1 MNFRQCM
8 LCAMLSAGVLSPVQG
23 RDAGDVVIFSTAVKV
38 GVDAAGKAIEFEPA
52 AELSPAL
59 RDMVEA
65 RARELQFRPA
75 MVGGQPQG
83 GVTYA
88 VFNVCAVPEDDR
100 MLVAAEFGG
109 NGPVLA
115 DGATSPRPP
124 QYPVEALRRGLSADL
139 IVHYEVQADGRAV
152 FDRLEYAEGTRP
164 QGRRLFEAMAQ
175 DWVADMR
182 YTPEQ
187 VGGEAVTTRISMPVS
202 FEVMRGGRREAQQVL
217 ERNRQHWLERPEC
230 QAAQQAQGGGHM
242 VSAESP
248 FVISDA
254 G

>member
-1 MNFRQCM
+1 MNFRQWM
-8 LCAMLSAGVLSPVQG
+8 LCAMLSAGALSPVQA

-38 GVDAAGKAIEFEPA
+38 DVDAAGEAVGFESS

-59 RDMVEA
+59 RDLVET

-75 MVGGQPQG
+75 MVDGQARG

-88 VFNVCAVPEDDR
+88 MFTVCAVPEGDR

-115 DGATSPRPP
+115 DGAISPAPP
-124 QYPVEALRRGLSADL
+124 RYPVEALKRGLSADL
-139 IVHYEVQADGRAV
+139 IVHYEVQADGGAV
-152 FDRLEYAEGTRP
+152 FESLEYAEGTRA

-175 DWVADMR
+175 DWVAGMR

-187 VGGEAVTTRISMPVS
+187 VGGEAVATRISMPVS
-202 FEVMRGGRREAQQVL
+202 FEVMRGGRREAQRML
-217 ERNRQHWLERPEC
+217 ERNRQEWLERPEC

-248 FVISDA
+248 FVIRDA